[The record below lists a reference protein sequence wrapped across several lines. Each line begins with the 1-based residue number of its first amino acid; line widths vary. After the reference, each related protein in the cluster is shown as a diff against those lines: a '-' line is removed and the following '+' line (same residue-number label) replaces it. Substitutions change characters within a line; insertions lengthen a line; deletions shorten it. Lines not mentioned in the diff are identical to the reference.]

1 MKYYIDGNNIGRL
14 VKEVEGKLL
23 LEVVLSL
30 CHHIVLQGDDFVCYF
45 DASGFHNLE
54 EDKKTVYNRLI
65 KSKRFKV
72 APPRNQAD
80 IYILDDATDD
90 VNRGE
95 VVKIISNDLYR
106 DFLEPQHEKYKPEY
120 SRFSWV
126 DPFKGTHHTGNMSS
140 DNNGLTLKILSL
152 NFKIPIEKDVNK
164 LLPLLIPEV
173 IDQESKFKSNPTE
186 SNTNTNKVE
195 DKNKTISNK
204 TTEQKPYKVQQI
216 NFPRPNYHN
225 EERHSNDSN
234 EAIKLVA
241 KILGPIIFLVI
252 LISYTSGNKNEINT
266 SNPTPLQE
274 SQPEY
279 NPPSYNH
286 MEDNSS
292 SSYDAEPKQE
302 NIPIKQSVNCSN
314 CGGIGNINNKQT
326 YQCGSCS
333 GTGKKICYNCS
344 PIPCPNC
351 NAVGRTTCSNCV
363 GNGFRKCGNC
373 NGNGYIQYY
382 SHQERCGTCNGNGN
396 YKCSNC
402 NGNGFFNCS
411 NCKGNGSVSN
421 NNSGNQSC
429 ENCYGTGNISKI
441 QSVTCNICNG
451 SGTITE

>member
-14 VKEVEGKLL
+14 VKEIEGKLL

-106 DFLEPQHEKYKPEY
+106 DFLVPQHEKYRPEY

-126 DPFKGTHHTGNMSS
+126 DPFKGTHHSGNIDR
-140 DNNGLTLKILSL
+140 DNNGLILKILSL
-152 NFKIPIEKDVNK
+152 NFKINIEKDVNK

-173 IDQESKFKSNPTE
+173 IAQELKFESNPIE
-186 SNTNTNKVE
+186 SQTFTNKDE
-195 DKNKTISNK
+195 DKNKTTNNK
-204 TTEQKPYKVQQI
+204 RAEKKPPFVQPI
-216 NFPRPNYHN
+216 YSPRPKHNY
-225 EERHSNDSN
+225 EEKQSNNTN
-234 EAIKLVA
+234 EALKLVA
-241 KILGPIIFLVI
+241 KILGPILFLVI
-252 LISYTSGNKNEINT
+252 LISYTSGNKNENNS
-266 SNPTPLQE
+266 SNSTPEQ

-279 NPPSYNH
+279 NPPSYNNI
-286 MEDNSS
+286 ESS
-292 SSYDAEPKQE
+292 SSSSTKIETEQE
-302 NIPIKQSVNCSN
+302 YAPIKQAVNCAN
-314 CGGIGNINNKQT
+314 CGGSGTIDNQQT
-326 YQCGSCS
+326 YQCENCS
-333 GTGKKICYNCS
+333 GTGKKTCYNCS
-344 PIPCPNC
+344 TVPCPNC
-351 NAVGRTTCSNCV
+351 KAVGRYACPNCG
-363 GNGFRKCGNC
+363 GNGYRQCGNC
-373 NGNGYIQYY
+373 SGNGYIQYY
-382 SHQERCGTCNGNGN
+382 SHQERCGTCNGKGN

-421 NNSGNQSC
+421 ANSASEVC

-441 QSVTCNICNG
+441 QSVTCATCNG
-451 SGTITE
+451 SGTISE